1 MALTPSTMLPLGTKA
16 PHFSLSNGVDSTSYS
31 LESFSD
37 AKAILVMF
45 ICNHCPYVIHIREDF
60 GPLAEEFS
68 SEGLQ
73 VIAINSNDIANYPQD
88 APEKM
93 KALADSLGWNF
104 PFLMD
109 NDQSVA
115 KAYQAACTPD
125 FYLFNGEQE
134 LVYRGQWD
142 SSSPGNNNPVN
153 GEDMRQAIRSTL
165 SSSPAQ
171 EDQIP
176 AMGCNIKWKAGNA
189 PPYFG

>member
-16 PHFSLSNGVDSTSYS
+16 PNFSLSNGVDSQNYA
-31 LESFSD
+31 LESFKE

-60 GPLAEEFS
+60 GPLADEFAPD
-68 SEGLQ
+68 GLQ

-88 APEKM
+88 DPDKM
-93 KALADSLGWNF
+93 KALAESLGWRF

-109 NDQSVA
+109 EDQSVA

-125 FYLFNGEQE
+125 FYLFDSNRT

-142 SSSPGNNNPVN
+142 SSSPGNTNPVN
-153 GEDMRQAIRSTL
+153 GDDIRSAIRATL
-165 SSSPAQ
+165 SNGATL
-171 EDQIP
+171 EEQIP